1 MTCDGQCPQTD
12 RVQLEI
18 DGRAIE
24 LNPFVQGFI
33 ARTVR
38 GMVSSLRG
46 VDKPESIRLE
56 VRPDTDD

>member
-1 MTCDGQCPQTD
+1 MTCQPDCPIKD
-12 RVQLEI
+12 SVELEVN
-18 DGRAIE
+18 GEPVE

-46 VDKPESIRLE
+46 AADAGTIKLKITGKTE
-56 VRPDTDD
+56 